1 MRQIA
6 ELSTS
11 MRLRRRAI
19 HSGYQNDHVAPQTC
33 LTIPDETD
41 TAEIDDDKS
50 NDDSRIELVTGWAR
64 V

>member
-11 MRLRRRAI
+11 MRRRAI

-33 LTIPDETD
+33 LTDEID

-50 NDDSRIELVTGWAR
+50 NDDEIATGWAR